1 VTPLDKTL
9 KRAMTID
16 GQQYVI
22 TLSRDALKIAR
33 KNHRLGIELRWA
45 DLISGDTALAAALRA
60 SIGRLEDRPPLA
72 AKRLPSA
79 LRNRPASQRAAP
91 RSKRKAARS
100 RRP

>member
-1 VTPLDKTL
+1 MTPLDKTL
-9 KRAMTID
+9 KRAITID

-33 KNHRLGIELRWA
+33 KGHRLGIDLRWP
-45 DLISGDTALAAALRA
+45 DLIGGDTALAAALRA
-60 SIGRLEDRPPLA
+60 SVGRMEARPRPA
-72 AKRLPSA
+72 AKQPPPA
-79 LRNRPASQRAAP
+79 LGNRPVSQRAAP

>member
-9 KRAMTID
+9 KRAITID

-33 KNHRLGIELRWA
+33 KGHRLGIELRWA

-60 SIGRLEDRPPLA
+60 SVGRMEDRPSRA
-72 AKRLPSA
+72 AKQPLSA
-79 LRNRPASQRAAP
+79 LGNRPAPQRAAP